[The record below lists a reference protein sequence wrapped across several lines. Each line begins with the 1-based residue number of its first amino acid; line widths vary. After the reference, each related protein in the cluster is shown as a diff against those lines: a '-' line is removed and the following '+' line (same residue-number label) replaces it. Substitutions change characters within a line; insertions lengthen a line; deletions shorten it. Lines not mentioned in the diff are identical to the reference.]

1 MRAWWPMVALA
12 AVTLVVFAPALDA
25 GFLKWD
31 DQLYVTANPHVLAG
45 LTWQGVWWALTTAH
59 SPYWHPLT
67 WLSHMADVQLF
78 GLDAGSH
85 HLVNVVVHVINALLL
100 FELLRSATRAHWPSA
115 FVAAVFAVH
124 PLHVESVAWIAERKD
139 VLSVLFSLLA
149 LRIYVNYVRGGTRAL
164 LWAVVTLF
172 ICAVMCKPMAVT
184 LPLIMLL
191 LDFWPLQRRATSLEK
206 MPLLMVAAVVSLV
219 TVAVQWKVGAVAD
232 LEVFPW
238 SRRLANAVTS
248 YVLYLRDALW
258 PSRLAAFYP
267 WTPQVVWSQVVVALA
282 LLAAITV
289 AAFKWRRRYP
299 FVLVGWLW
307 YLGTLLPVI
316 GLLQAGEQSRADR
329 FMYFP
334 LVGLSIIVAWGMATL
349 ASRNT
354 GWTSRLIP
362 IAATAALVACAAAAR
377 IQVRYWHDDVS
388 LWRHATEVTD
398 SNYLAYDLLGL
409 AEKERREWDAALAS
423 YAKALV
429 FSPPRQPEFA
439 ALVHNNIAYVLVQ
452 QGRLPEAITHY
463 RRAIAI
469 RPELPESHLDLG
481 ATLVMAGKPA
491 EAVPSYKEAI
501 RLKPE
506 MAPAHNG
513 LGAALALQGQRREA
527 IPQYRE
533 ALQLDPTLALAW
545 ANLGAA
551 LAEERQWPEAASSFV
566 RALQMQPDNAQWQY
580 RTGLVFAAMQQTSQ
594 AIEHLEKAVALDPRM
609 TEAADALAALRNA
622 RSEPD

>member
-1 MRAWWPMVALA
+1 MVALA
-12 AVTLVVFAPALDA
+12 AMTLVVFSPTLDA

-31 DQLYVTANPHVLAG
+31 DQLYVTANTHVLAG
-45 LTWQGVWWALTTAH
+45 LTWQGLWWALTTAH

-85 HLVNVVVHVINALLL
+85 HLVSVVIHVVNAVLL
-100 FELLRSATRAHWPSA
+100 FDLLRSATRAHWPSA
-115 FVAAVFAVH
+115 FVAAMFAVH

-139 VLSVLFSLLA
+139 VLSVFFSLLA
-149 LRIYVNYVRGGTRAL
+149 LRFYIVYVSGGLRRHF
-164 LWAVVTLF
+164 WAAVALF
-172 ICAVMCKPMAVT
+172 ICAVMCKPMAIT
-184 LPLIMLL
+184 LPLVLLL
-191 LDFWPLQRRATSLEK
+191 LDFWPLQRRASWGEK
-206 MPLLMVAAVVSLV
+206 TPFLVVAAVASAA
-219 TVAVQWKVGAVAD
+219 TVAVQWNVGAVAGLD
-232 LEVFPW
+232 LFSW
-238 SRRLANAVTS
+238 SRRFANAVMS
-248 YVLYLRDALW
+248 YGLYLRDALW

-267 WTPQVVWSQVVVALA
+267 WTAQIIWWQLLIAVTALV
-282 LLAAITV
+282 AITV
-289 AAFKWRRRYP
+289 AAFTWRRRYP
-299 FVLVGWLW
+299 FVLAGWLW
-307 YLGTLLPVI
+307 YLITLLPVI
-316 GLLQAGEQSRADR
+316 GLVQVGEQSRADR

-349 ASRNT
+349 ASRT
-354 GWTSRLIP
+354 RGWTGRLIP
-362 IAATAALVACAAAAR
+362 LAATAAIVGCSIAAR
-377 IQVRYWHDDVS
+377 SQVRYWHDDVT

-398 SNYLAYDLLGL
+398 RNYLAYDLLGL
-409 AEKERREWDAALAS
+409 AQKERHEWDAALAS
-423 YAKALV
+423 YSEALS

-452 QGRLPEAITHY
+452 QGKLPDAIAHY

-481 ATLVMAGKPA
+481 ATLVMAGKA
-491 EAVPSYKEAI
+491 ADAVPHYQEAI
-501 RLKPE
+501 RLKPG
-506 MAPAHNG
+506 MAPAYNG

-551 LAEERQWPEAASSFV
+551 LAEERQWPEAANSFV
-566 RALQMQPDNAQWQY
+566 RALKMQPDNAQWRY
-580 RTGLVFAAMQQTSQ
+580 RAGLVFAAMQQTSQ

-609 TEAADALAALRNA
+609 TEAAEALAALRSA
-622 RSEPD
+622 RSGPD